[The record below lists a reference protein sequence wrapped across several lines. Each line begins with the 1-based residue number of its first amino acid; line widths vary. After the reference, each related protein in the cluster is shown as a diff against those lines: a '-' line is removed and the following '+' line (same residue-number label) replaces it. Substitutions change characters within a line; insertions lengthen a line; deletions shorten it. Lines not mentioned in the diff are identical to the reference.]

1 MKTPHDCQTA
11 AAAVA
16 RTWRND
22 LRGIP
27 RASTVPL
34 QFERADLERLTT
46 LAEAVA
52 GLGAAVD
59 GFRQIVER
67 FEQAGRAA
75 RAADS
80 SP

>member
-16 RTWRND
+16 RAWRND

-27 RASTVPL
+27 HGSTVPISL
-34 QFERADLERLTT
+34 ERADVDRLTT